1 MVYIRFLQMVE
12 EKYYKSKDKSKMSDR
27 EILNILNQNIT
38 TDIDNVDI
46 YLNDDRV
53 REDSII
59 IVQDTTKE
67 MFDKSFEFF
76 KV

>member
-1 MVYIRFLQMVE
+1 
-12 EKYYKSKDKSKMSDR
+12 MSDR